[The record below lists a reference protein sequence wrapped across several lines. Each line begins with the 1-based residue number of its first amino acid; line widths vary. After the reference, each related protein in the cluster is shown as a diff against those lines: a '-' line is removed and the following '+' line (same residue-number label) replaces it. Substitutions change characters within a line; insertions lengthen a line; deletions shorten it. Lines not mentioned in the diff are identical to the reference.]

1 MLMRTVNLSWPAS
14 IKPSDM
20 EMNTRNQKDDL
31 WLQVAF
37 EIKKAANGSTAM
49 EMKTVGNDQY
59 VLKTEKVLIRM
70 IKNGSGTEIRSAD
83 FTNGDFWHAS
93 DNENAKIL
101 AEITDGEKAELKR
114 NFGILIKE
122 NL

>member
-1 MLMRTVNLSWPAS
+1 MRTVNPSWPAS

-49 EMKTVGNDQY
+49 EMQTAGNGQY
-59 VLKTEKVLIRM
+59 VLKTEKALIRM

-83 FTNGDFWHAS
+83 FTNGHFWHAS

-101 AEITDGEKAELKR
+101 AEITESEKAELKH
-114 NFGILIKE
+114 NFEILIKE